1 MNVEAYRKTIRRRIA
16 IMAALGVS
24 YVVAMIVTH
33 TVWHPGSTYAGDFL
47 LGAMAMLVTCFVLL
61 MPRYVK
67 ALRDEQAL
75 RRLWNREHD
84 ERMQAIKARAGV
96 PMLLYTSLA
105 MIGIGLLLSAWN
117 MTVCLTLLIAA
128 TAQLLVSIV
137 TKFVCKR
144 IM

>member
-1 MNVEAYRKTIRRRIA
+1 MNVEAYRKTIRRRTRV
-16 IMAALGVS
+16 MSVLGVG
-24 YVVAMIVTH
+24 YGIAMIGTH

-47 LGAMAMLVTCFVLL
+47 RGAMAMLVTCFVLL
-61 MPRYVK
+61 MPRFVK

-75 RRLWNREHD
+75 RRLWNQEHD

-105 MIGIGLLLSAWN
+105 MIGAGLLLSAWN

-128 TAQLLVSIV
+128 TAQLMVSAV
-137 TKFVCKR
+137 TKLICMR
-144 IM
+144 TM

>member
-1 MNVEAYRKTIRRRIA
+1 MNAEAYRKTIRRRVRV
-16 IMAALGVS
+16 MTVLGVG
-24 YVVAMIVTH
+24 YGVGMIVTH
-33 TVWHPGSTYAGDFL
+33 VMGQSASTYAGNFL

-61 MPRYVK
+61 MPRYTR

-75 RRLWNREHD
+75 RRLWNQEHD
-84 ERMQAIKARAGV
+84 ERLQAIKARAGV

-105 MIGIGLLLSAWN
+105 MIGAGLFISPWS

-128 TAQLLVSIV
+128 TTQLMVSLV
-137 TKFVCKR
+137 TKFICKR

>member
-1 MNVEAYRKTIRRRIA
+1 MNVEAYRKTIRRR
-16 IMAALGVS
+16 MRVMSVLGVS

-47 LGAMAMLVTCFVLL
+47 LGAMAMLVTCFALL
-61 MPRYVK
+61 MPRYAK
-67 ALRDEQAL
+67 ALHDEQAL
-75 RRLWNREHD
+75 RRLWNQEHD

-105 MIGIGLLLSAWN
+105 MIGAGLLFSAWN

-128 TAQLLVSIV
+128 TAQLMVSAV
-137 TKFVCKR
+137 TKLICMR
-144 IM
+144 TM